1 MMNDI
6 QLHLEGPDALF
17 KIIRGLEVN
26 TQHKILIRVLNDTAQ
41 KTFIKALRREAPVRT
56 GKLRRSMGRVTGKS
70 RRVATIFAGPRTGG
84 RDERHEGWVAN
95 ILEHAKSGKRYPK
108 GRILAT
114 PWGPRRSVGPIRK
127 RTNFKGVILGTVR
140 QAESHMFKSIRTI
153 MEREI
158 QKYARR

>member
-17 KIIRGLEVN
+17 KIIRGLEAK

-41 KTFIKALRREAPVRT
+41 KTFVRNLKIASPVVYGT
-56 GKLRRSMGRVTGKS
+56 LRRSMGRVTGKS
-70 RRVATIFAGPRTGG
+70 RRVATVFAGPRMGG
-84 RDERHEGWVAN
+84 AHKGWVAN

-108 GRILAT
+108 GKFLAT

-127 RTNFKGVILGTVR
+127 RTNFKGVILGTIR
-140 QAESHMFKSIRTI
+140 QAEAHMFKSIRTI

-158 QKYARR
+158 RKYARR